1 MKLAKLSLATAIA
14 LGSSAAYADVDLSKL
29 KISGQA
35 TLYYQT
41 KDDEAVDDQ
50 DLFKKDKNSKAN
62 VGLSLKFESDLGNN
76 FGFGARLNALDT
88 LGLEHNL
95 VSGTMQI
102 VNNDKLVIPTDDNK
116 TDAKD
121 GREDG
126 LTTMNSRDKW
136 YWAEAYLTKKVGST
150 TIKVG
155 RQELNTPLMFSEKWN
170 VMPTTFDAAV
180 IINQSV
186 SNLTLV
192 GAYVG
197 KSNTHGSLGNFNTP
211 VGTLAKDGAYA
222 AGAIYKNDIANGNFW
237 FYNVPTVANA
247 LWIDGKAKVAGAKLL
262 AQFAMIMPDEDG
274 LRNHLAS
281 PTIETD
287 DTTAFALQGTYKIQ
301 NTTVSLAGS
310 FTNGDKD
317 KVMLNVANF
326 GTFKGVG
333 GVKTKL
339 ATATI
344 SGDGDEAGATDTTA
358 YKLKVVQDMKSY
370 GKIIAQFAQYIHG
383 EDSNKAYNRDETGT
397 VFEFLYKQKL
407 SGMNLL
413 FAYIYDENINFWT
426 SELDESA
433 QTLRVVA
440 RYKF

>member
-1 MKLAKLSLATAIA
+1 MQKV
-14 LGSSAAYADVDLSKL
+14 GNVADNDQVKVRTGNGVADLSGT
-29 KISGQA
+29 S
-35 TLYYQT
+35 
-41 KDDEAVDDQ
+41 DDE
-50 DLFKKDKNSKAN
+50 
-62 VGLSLKFESDLGNN
+62 
-76 FGFGARLNALDT
+76 
-88 LGLEHNL
+88 
-95 VSGTMQI
+95 
-102 VNNDKLVIPTDDNK
+102 
-116 TDAKD
+116 
-121 GREDG
+121 
-126 LTTMNSRDKW
+126 W

-150 TIKVG
+150 TIKAG

-186 SNLTLV
+186 ANLTLI

-197 KSNTHGSLGNFNTP
+197 KTNNHASLGNFNTP
-211 VGTLAKDGAYA
+211 VGTLANDGAYA
-222 AGAIYKNDIANGNFW
+222 AGAIYKNDIANGSFW
-237 FYNVPTVANA
+237 FYNVPTAANA
-247 LWIDGKAKVAGAKLL
+247 LWIDGTAKIAGAKIVG
-262 AQFAMIMPDEDG
+262 QFAMIMPDEDG
-274 LRNHLAS
+274 LRNHLDA

-317 KVMLNVANF
+317 KTMLNVANF

>member
-1 MKLAKLSLATAIA
+1 MKLAKLSLATVIA
-14 LGSSAAYADVDLSKL
+14 LGSAAYADVDLSKL

-50 DLFKKDKNSKAN
+50 DLFNKDNSKAN
-62 VGLSLKFESDLGNN
+62 VGLSLKFESDLGHN
-76 FGFGARLNALDT
+76 FGFGARLNVLET

-95 VSGTMQI
+95 VSSTMQK
-102 VNNDKLVIPTDDNK
+102 VGNVADNDQVKVRTGNGVADLSGTSDD
-116 TDAKD
+116 
-121 GREDG
+121 E
-126 LTTMNSRDKW
+126 W

-150 TIKVG
+150 TIKAG

-186 SNLTLV
+186 ANLTLI

-197 KSNTHGSLGNFNTP
+197 KTNNHASLGNFNTP
-211 VGTLAKDGAYA
+211 VGTLANDGAYA
-222 AGAIYKNDIANGNFW
+222 AGAIYKNDIANGSFW
-237 FYNVPTVANA
+237 FYNVPTAANA
-247 LWIDGKAKVAGAKLL
+247 LWIDGTAKIAGAKIVG
-262 AQFAMIMPDEDG
+262 QFAMIMPDEDG
-274 LRNHLAS
+274 LRNHLDA

-301 NTTVSLAGS
+301 NTTVSLAAS

-326 GTFKGVG
+326 GTFKGNVG
-333 GVKTKL
+333 GIKTKL

-358 YKLKVVQDMKSY
+358 YKLKVVQNMKEY
-370 GKIIAQFAQYIHG
+370 GKVIAQFAQYVHG
-383 EDSNKAYNRDETGT
+383 EDTNSKYNDETGT
-397 VFEFLYKQKL
+397 AFEFLYKQKL

-413 FAYIYDENINFWT
+413 FAYIYDKNIQGWT
-426 SELDESA
+426 SELDEAS

>member
-50 DLFKKDKNSKAN
+50 DLFNKDNSKAN

-76 FGFGARLNALDT
+76 FGLGARLNVLDT

-95 VSGTMQI
+95 VSSTMQK
-102 VNNDKLVIPTDDNK
+102 VGNVADNDQVKVRTGNGVVDLSGKSDD
-116 TDAKD
+116 
-121 GREDG
+121 E
-126 LTTMNSRDKW
+126 W

-150 TIKVG
+150 TIKAG
-155 RQELNTPLMFSEKWN
+155 RQELNTPLMYSEKWN

-211 VGTLAKDGAYA
+211 VGTLANDGAYA
-222 AGAIYKNDIANGNFW
+222 AGAIYKNNVANGSFW

-274 LRNHLAS
+274 LRNHLAA

-317 KVMLNVANF
+317 KTMLNVANF